1 MILYNVHTNQHQEY
15 TLKKYCDEF
24 SNNSLNDGFNVKDDE
39 AIYGDDW
46 LLFETKDEFV
56 KFLRECND
64 TSELVMQEGMQ
75 EGIHAYNNLVS
86 QEALCK

>member
-1 MILYNVHTNQHQEY
+1 MMILFHVHTNQHQEY

-75 EGIHAYNNLVS
+75 EGIEAYNNLVS
-86 QEALCK
+86 